1 MQNLYITYSNQ
12 KARDL
17 KNSSLT
23 KPLDKIITL
32 DNLVLELYE
41 KKNFQ
46 IIIDEKIGSSL
57 IYKIIH
63 DNNIE
68 YFSYLKNGADSLGI
82 IYGFILKCRR
92 NEIAFDT
99 LHSGEKLEALEQ
111 IDSAYQEYKKANSL
125 ADKSDIEKTVLES
138 WSDEFLKEYDTLHV
152 DEFVVGNIDFVGSSI
167 AKKILN
173 KLSTCRAITPN
184 KTDTTK
190 PNLIKPKDEVFNS
203 IDEVKTAIKIARK
216 LLQDGE
222 KAEDIL
228 IVASDIAEYAP
239 IYRLFLDEYEMRG
252 FCSVGTPLTH
262 FYNST
267 NPKVKSALEDYEATI
282 DGLQLLYN
290 KLGLKLETNTKESIK
305 ASITLQEPKIGIE
318 LTEPNQ
324 IVGLSREYKHIIFI
338 GTDINHFPPK
348 ATDNFLYSY
357 EENIKYFHANNY
369 FTSSKTQYEEL
380 KRVSKNLYIITA
392 RYSGKRELVPSII
405 LDSTCKETIDIS
417 HIKSRSDL
425 ALEGATATKE
435 NWLKSN
441 KIEVKNIE
449 AKHLSASQINKY
461 NTCPLAYLYSNKIR
475 LQAPTQP
482 QEGFD
487 AMEQGSLMHLCYEF
501 FGRYIKQ
508 NCITSTCRDELNDI
522 MLKQSKLAYK
532 DKQTTEPR
540 GKPELKENIHHKIF
554 LSTLQ
559 AGLNDDRP
567 AELLAKFVGYYIK
580 NAKEFDY
587 FQNTEFEKEF
597 ALDNELKPCELKD
610 KKDAGYFIKGFIDRF
625 DNLPNHINIVDYK
638 SKKVKRKDKKKQEEV
653 DSLKDVQ
660 LALYILYAS
669 QQYLNKTFDAHMLS
683 FKGNENG
690 IKFVTQKSIDEVAV
704 KKLVNDT
711 KKKIESGDFSF
722 NSSDEQ
728 MCEWCDVRYIC
739 HESVLSKSLKGAENG

>member
-1 MQNLYITYSNQ
+1 MQDLYITYSNQ

-32 DNLVLELYE
+32 DNLILELYE

-57 IYKIIH
+57 IHKIIQ

-68 YFSYLKNGADSLGI
+68 YFSYLKNGADSLSI

-92 NEIAFDT
+92 NEIAFKT
-99 LHSGEKLEALEQ
+99 LHSGEKLEALKQ
-111 IDSAYQEYKKANSL
+111 IDNLYQEYKKANSL
-125 ADKSDIEKTVLES
+125 VDKSDIEKAVIEN
-138 WSDEFLKEYDTLHV
+138 WNDEFLKEYDSLHV
-152 DEFVVGNIDFVGSSI
+152 DEFVIGDIDFVGSKI
-167 AKKILN
+167 AKKILD
-173 KLSTCRAITPN
+173 KLFTCKPMASCSTN
-184 KTDTTK
+184 TTTA
-190 PNLIKPKDEVFNS
+190 NLIRPKEEVFNN

-216 LLQDGE
+216 LLEEGA
-222 KAEDIL
+222 KPEDIL
-228 IVASDIAEYAP
+228 IAASDVAEYAP
-239 IYRLFLDEYEMRG
+239 IYRLFLEEYEMKG

-262 FYNST
+262 FYDSV
-267 NPKVKSALEDYEATI
+267 NPKVKAALKDYEATVSS
-282 DGLQLLYN
+282 LELLYN
-290 KLGLKLETNTKESIK
+290 KLGLKLEDETKESIK
-305 ASITLQEPKIGIE
+305 AAISILDEKIGIE

-324 IVGLSREYKHIIFI
+324 IVGLSREYKHIIFM

-357 EENIKYFHANNY
+357 EDDIKYFYANNY

-380 KRVSKNLYIITA
+380 KRVSENLYIITA
-392 RYSGKRELVPSII
+392 KYSGKRELVPSII

-425 ALEGATATKE
+425 ALNGVTAIKE

-441 KIEVKNIE
+441 MIEVKNIK

-475 LQAPTQP
+475 LQAPTQS

-487 AMEQGSLMHLCYEF
+487 VMEQGSLMHLCYEF
-501 FGRYIKQ
+501 FGKYIKQ
-508 NCITSTCRDELNDI
+508 NKITSTCRDELNNI
-522 MLKQSKLAYK
+522 MLEQSKLAYK
-532 DKQTTEPR
+532 DKQTIEPK
-540 GKPELKENIHHKIF
+540 GKAELKENIHHKIF

-559 AGLNDDRP
+559 AGLKDDRP
-567 AELLAKFVGYYIK
+567 AGLLAKFVGYYIK
-580 NAKEFDY
+580 NAKEFEY
-587 FQNTEFEKEF
+587 FKNTEFEKEF
-597 ALDNELKPCELKD
+597 ALNDELKPCELKD
-610 KKDAGYFIKGFIDRF
+610 KKDTSYFIKGFIDRF

-653 DSLKDVQ
+653 DSLKDIQ

-669 QQYLNKTFDAHMLS
+669 QQYPNKTFDAHMLS
-683 FKGNENG
+683 FKGNDYG
-690 IKFVTQKSIDEVAV
+690 IKFVEQTSIDKEAV
-704 KKLVNDT
+704 KKLVSDT
-711 KKKIESGDFSF
+711 KQKIEDGDFSF
-722 NSSDEQ
+722 NNSDEQ
-728 MCEWCDVRYIC
+728 MCEWCDIKYIC
-739 HESVLSKSLKGAENG
+739 HESVFSKNKNKGIGK